1 MARLVLIA
9 LILAAIAAVGY
20 MLSRGLGR
28 MLTAAR
34 ASAEREFDF
43 MGGNTVRWLAYV
55 VLIALIAVVS
65 VNSIG
70 AGPV

>member
-9 LILAAIAAVGY
+9 LILAAIAGLGY
-20 MLSRGLGR
+20 MLVRGLGR
-28 MLTAAR
+28 VVERVR
-34 ASAEREFDF
+34 ASGEREIDL
-43 MGGNTVRWLAYV
+43 MGGNTMRWLAYV

-70 AGPV
+70 AGPT